1 MTNLCQQELAVVV
14 LYCPFARSLLSPPQQ
29 IFHPQTD
36 CYVCPLVALRPVL
49 SWKTVFQ
56 VSLSDWLFE
65 EPMKRVAALL
75 VLLVGAMSIPAQR
88 TITSPESAFG
98 FKLGTDRKLAD
109 WTQLTAYYK
118 KLSTE
123 SNRIR
128 YEELGKT
135 TEGRPFVTVTISAPE
150 NIAHLDHYLDI
161 QRRLA
166 DPRITSPD
174 EAKQLIAEGKTVIAV
189 TANIHSTEIA
199 SSQSVA
205 QFAYELATENTPRI
219 QAILHNVIIV
229 IVPSQNPDGEQLV
242 VDWYKKYLGTPYEGT
257 QPVTIW
263 HHYTGHDDNRDW
275 ATFTQVETRLAVK
288 VLNRWHPEILY
299 DMHQQGENAA
309 RVYLPPF
316 VDPFDPNLD
325 PLLISSINALGTNT
339 ALEIAQTGKT
349 GVLSYGVYDFWS
361 PLRDYISPHNGLR
374 VLTES
379 ASVNIASPVNLPF
392 EKLGRGIGYDAKVAS
407 WNFPNPWKGG
417 WWHLSDIVD
426 YQRDAFFSIAY
437 NGAVFRER
445 YLTNFYAIGQ
455 HAVSR
460 TFGQP
465 YAWVIPAEQTDP
477 VVTAR
482 LVDTLRIAD
491 VEVQR
496 ATAPFTADEKQFGAG
511 SYIVPLGQPFA
522 AFAKS
527 VLEIQHYPN
536 IAQYPGGP
544 LQRPYDVT
552 AQTLPLLFGVNA
564 VEVKDKFE
572 ASTEPVK
579 TAKAAPGNVVGESP
593 SGYLIADKTNAS
605 LYALFSLLGQNVTA
619 YRLTSGADPG
629 TIYVP
634 AQNGVETVLNKL
646 AANYSLDIKLAPF
659 VPVGNALAVHL
670 PRIGL
675 YQSWVP
681 SMDEGWTRFIFDQ
694 NHIPYTRLVDA
705 DIRKGGLNQRFDVI
719 LLPDNSARAITTGA
733 RGPGEGESPA
743 APGGS
748 NAEAGTGNPAAE
760 GRGEGRGRRPSANAN
775 DGSTPPP
782 QTPPEFTGGLGSDGM
797 SALEAFTNN
806 GGTIIAL
813 NHASEVYTKKGGAIE
828 NGLNGIDRTKF
839 YIPGSILQVSVDPT
853 NPIAFGSTPT
863 VPIFY
868 ENGPIFHV
876 NSNAQSVAAFD
887 TDNPLLSGWIQ
898 GGNFL
903 KGNSA
908 IAQQNFGKGHL
919 ILFGF
924 RPQYRAI
931 SEVTYKFL
939 FNALLYSASQSATVS
954 SATNQ
959 TTSASQTGPV
969 KGGK

>member
-1 MTNLCQQELAVVV
+1 
-14 LYCPFARSLLSPPQQ
+14 
-29 IFHPQTD
+29 
-36 CYVCPLVALRPVL
+36 
-49 SWKTVFQ
+49 
-56 VSLSDWLFE
+56 
-65 EPMKRVAALL
+65 MKRAVALL
-75 VLLVGAMSIPAQR
+75 VLLIGAGSAVAQQAV
-88 TITSPESAFG
+88 TSPEAAFG

-135 TEGRPFVTVTISAPE
+135 TEGRPFVAVTISAPE
-150 NIAHLDHYLDI
+150 NLAHLDHYLDI

-166 DPRITSPD
+166 DPRITSPE
-174 EAKQLIAEGKTVIAV
+174 EAKKLIAEGKTIVAV

-205 QFAYELATENTPRI
+205 QFAYELATGDTPRI

-229 IVPSQNPDGEQLV
+229 LVPSQNPDGQQLV
-242 VDWYKKYLGTPYEGT
+242 VDWYKKYVGTPYEGT
-257 QPVTIW
+257 QPVVIW

-275 ATFTQVETRLAVK
+275 ATFTQVETRLTTEK

-309 RVYLPPF
+309 RIYVPPF
-316 VDPFDPNLD
+316 VDPFDPNID
-325 PLLISSINALGTNT
+325 PLIISSINALGSNT
-339 ALEIAQTGKT
+339 ALEISQTGKT

-361 PLRDYISPHNGLR
+361 PLRDYISLHNGLR
-374 VLTES
+374 ILTES

-392 EKLGRGIGYDAKVAS
+392 EKLGRGIGYDAKVAA

-417 WWHLSDIVD
+417 WWHLGDIVD

-437 NGAVFRER
+437 NAAIFRER
-445 YLTNFYAIGQ
+445 YLTNFYTIGQ
-455 HAVSR
+455 NAVNR
-460 TFGQP
+460 AFGQP

-482 LVDTLRIAD
+482 LINTLRIAD

-496 ATAPFTADEKQFGAG
+496 ATAPFTANGQTFAAG
-511 SYIVPLGQPFA
+511 SYIVPLGQPFG

-527 VLEIQHYPN
+527 VLEVQHYPN
-536 IAQYPGGP
+536 IAEYPGGP

-552 AQTLPLLFGVNA
+552 AQTLPLLFGVSA

-572 ASTEPVK
+572 AASEPVT
-579 TAKAAPGNVVGESP
+579 TAKPTPGRVEGRSKQ
-593 SGYLIADKTNAS
+593 GYLIDDHTNSS
-605 LYALFSLLGQNVTA
+605 LYAVFALLSQDVKA
-619 YRLTSGADPG
+619 YRLTSGTDPG

-634 AQNGVETVLNKL
+634 AQPGIEAKLSKL
-646 AANYSLDIKLAPF
+646 AAEFSLDIKPAPS
-659 VPVGNALAVHL
+659 VPAGDALELHL

-675 YQSWVP
+675 YQSWVA

-694 NHIPYTRLVDA
+694 NHIPYTRLLDA
-705 DIRKGGLNQRFDVI
+705 DIRKGGLDQRFDVI
-719 LLPDNSARAITTGA
+719 VLPDNSARSITSGS
-733 RGPGEGESPA
+733 RGFGEGEAPA
-743 APGGS
+743 AAAGN
-748 NAEAGTGNPAAE
+748 NAAAGARA
-760 GRGEGRGRRPSANAN
+760 RRPAANAN

-782 QTPPEFTGGLGSDGM
+782 QTPPEFTGGLGPDGVA
-797 SALEAFTNN
+797 ALEAFTNN
-806 GGTIIAL
+806 GGTIVAF
-813 NHASEVYTKKGGAIE
+813 NHASEVYAKKGNAIE
-828 NGLNGIDRTKF
+828 NGLDSIDRSKF
-839 YIPGSILQVSVDPT
+839 YIPGSILQVSVDPS
-853 NPIAFGSTPT
+853 NPIAYGSTPT

-876 NSNAQSVAAFD
+876 SADARSVASFT
-887 TDNPLLSGWIQ
+887 TDAPLLSGWVQ
-898 GGNFL
+898 GGSFL
-903 KGNSA
+903 KGNSV
-908 IAQQNFGKGHL
+908 IAQQNIGKGHV

-931 SEVTYKFL
+931 SEVTYKFF
-939 FNALLYSASQSATVS
+939 FNALLYSSSKSVPLADVASR
-954 SATNQ
+954 
-959 TTSASQTGPV
+959 
-969 KGGK
+969 KGGE

>member
-1 MTNLCQQELAVVV
+1 
-14 LYCPFARSLLSPPQQ
+14 
-29 IFHPQTD
+29 
-36 CYVCPLVALRPVL
+36 
-49 SWKTVFQ
+49 
-56 VSLSDWLFE
+56 
-65 EPMKRVAALL
+65 MKRVAALL
-75 VLLVGAMSIPAQR
+75 ALLIGVGPTLAQKS
-88 TITSPESAFG
+88 ITSPESAFG
-98 FKLGTDRKLAD
+98 FKLGADRKLAD
-109 WTQLTAYYK
+109 WNQLTAYYK

-123 SNRIR
+123 SDRIH

-135 TEGRPFVTVTISAPE
+135 TEGRPFIAVTISAPE

-166 DPRITSPD
+166 DPRITSPE
-174 EAKQLIAEGKTVIAV
+174 EAKKLIAEGKTIIAV

-242 VDWYKKYLGTPYEGT
+242 VDWYKKYLGSPYEGT
-257 QPVTIW
+257 QPVVIW

-275 ATFTQVETRLAVK
+275 ATFTQVETRLTTEK

-299 DMHQQGENAA
+299 DMHQQGSNAA
-309 RVYLPPF
+309 RIYLPPF

-325 PLLISSINALGTNT
+325 PLLISSINSLGSNT
-339 ALEIAQTGKT
+339 ALEISQTGKA

-361 PLRDYISPHNGLR
+361 PLRDYISLHNGLR
-374 VLTES
+374 ILTES
-379 ASVNIASPVNLPF
+379 ASVNIASPINIPF
-392 EKLGRGIGYDAKVAS
+392 DRLGRGIGYDAKVAA

-426 YQRDAFFSIAY
+426 YQHDAFFSIAY
-437 NGAVFRER
+437 NAAVFRER
-445 YLTNFYAIGQ
+445 YLTNFYTIGQ
-455 HAVSR
+455 HAVTRAS
-460 TFGQP
+460 GQP
-465 YAWVIPAEQTDP
+465 YAWIIPAEQTDP

-482 LVDTLRIAD
+482 LVNTLRIAD

-496 ATAPFTADEKQFGAG
+496 ATAPFTANGQQFSAG
-511 SYIVPLGQPFA
+511 SYIVLLGQPFG

-527 VLEIQHYPN
+527 VLEIQHYPD
-536 IAQYPGGP
+536 IAEYPGGP

-579 TAKAAPGNVVGESP
+579 TAKPTPGHIAGQS
-593 SGYLIADKTNAS
+593 STGYLIADKSNSS
-605 LYALFSLLGQNVTA
+605 LYALFALLAQNVKA
-619 YRLTSGADPG
+619 YRITSGADPG
-629 TIYVP
+629 TIYIP
-634 AQNGVETVLNKL
+634 AQPGIDAKLSKL
-646 AANYSLDIKLAPF
+646 AADYSLNIKPANS
-659 VPVGNALAVHL
+659 VPSGNTLAVHL

-675 YQSWVP
+675 YQSWVA

-705 DIRKGGLNQRFDVI
+705 DIRKGGLDQRFDVI
-719 LLPDNSARAITTGA
+719 VLPDNSARAITVGS
-733 RGPGEGESPA
+733 RGFGEGESPA
-743 APGGS
+743 AP
-748 NAEAGTGNPAAE
+748 AGNTGPAGAG
-760 GRGEGRGRRPSANAN
+760 GRGEGRGGRRSTASAD
-775 DGSTPPP
+775 DGATPPP
-782 QTPPEFTGGLGSDGM
+782 QTPPEFTGGLGADGV
-797 SALEAFTNN
+797 SALEAFTND
-806 GGTIIAL
+806 GGTIVTF
-813 NHASEVYTKKGGAIE
+813 NHASEVYTKKGSAIE
-828 NGLNGIDRTKF
+828 NGLDSIDRTKF

-876 NSNAQSVAAFD
+876 NSSAQSIASFD

-898 GGNFL
+898 GANFL
-903 KGNSA
+903 KGNSV
-908 IAQQNFGKGHL
+908 IAQQNVGKGHL

-939 FNALLYSASQSATVS
+939 FNALLYSASKPATINNNAVDEPRS
-954 SATNQ
+954 THEI
-959 TTSASQTGPV
+959 TAS
-969 KGGK
+969 KGGE